1 MAFVQLDDG
10 TTPREVAVY
19 SEVLDANRG
28 KIVTD
33 EVLIVEGKIS
43 RDDFNGEGGLRIIA
57 DRLMTLGEARSR
69 FATALQLKL
78 NGEVG
83 EAGGP
88 QAAVE
93 RLQSLL
99 GPFRDG
105 GCPVRLRYRN
115 AVAEVELPFG
125 EAWRVRPDDALLDN
139 LREWLP
145 GDAVEV
151 LYRS

>member
-1 MAFVQLDDG
+1 
-10 TTPREVAVY
+10 VY
-19 SEVLDANRG
+19 SEVLEASRG

-33 EVLIVEGKIS
+33 EVLVVEGKIS
-43 RDDFNGEGGLRIIA
+43 PDDFNGEGGLRIVA
-57 DRLMTLGEARSR
+57 ERLLTLGEARAR
-69 FATALQLKL
+69 FATALQLRL

-88 QAAVE
+88 RAAVE

-115 AVAEVELPFG
+115 AVAEVDLPFG
-125 EAWRVRPDDALLDN
+125 DAWRVRPDDALLDN

-145 GDAVEV
+145 ADSVEI
-151 LYRS
+151 LYRN